1 MIRVRSMDN
10 LVRQLSRLPGIGP
23 KTAQRLAYRIL
34 SMPEEDVRQIAAA
47 LIEVREKIVRCPV
60 CRNITE
66 ATPCALCE
74 DLSRSRDLLCVVE
87 EPRDVAVIEKSG
99 RYKGL
104 YHVLHGVISPMDDV
118 GPEELGLDHLG
129 RRVREGAFT
138 EVILALNPSVEGE
151 ATAMYIA
158 RMLKSTG
165 VSITRLAHGLP
176 IGGELEYADELTLS
190 YAFDGRK
197 EC

>member
-66 ATPCALCE
+66 TTPCALCE

-87 EPRDVAVIEKSG
+87 EPRDVAVIERSG

-118 GPEELGLDHLG
+118 GPEELALDHLG
-129 RRVREGAFT
+129 RRVRDGAFT

-158 RMLKSTG
+158 RMLKTTG